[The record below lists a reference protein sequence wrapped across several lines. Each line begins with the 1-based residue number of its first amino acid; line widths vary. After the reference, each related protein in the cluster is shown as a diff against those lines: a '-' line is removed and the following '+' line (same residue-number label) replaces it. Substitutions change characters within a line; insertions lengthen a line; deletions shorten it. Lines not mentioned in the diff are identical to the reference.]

1 MQPENESPPETS
13 ESILLTGREAREL
26 LGGVSRTT
34 MVRWANEWG
43 LRKVGHKYVRED
55 IERAVRENAKP
66 VGEDAA

>member
-1 MQPENESPPETS
+1 MHCENETQPETS

-26 LGGVSRTT
+26 LGGVSRAT
-34 MVRWANEWG
+34 MVRWAKEWG

-66 VGEDAA
+66 VGEAS